1 MNFYT
6 IKQDEKIFY
15 KLLTKENI
23 FGIVSM
29 KFERYKF
36 LILFF

>member
-29 KFERYKF
+29 KFERDKF
-36 LILFF
+36 FNFIF